1 MRFRDIVLDH
11 EFYYRFGKLSNE
23 ELGDVI
29 RTVIELDLALSLDEE
44 NTIKEDAQ
52 LRMTQDQLSALNTI
66 FETQPHVLGG

>member
-1 MRFRDIVLDH
+1 MIFRDIILDH

-44 NTIKEDAQ
+44 NNIREDAER
-52 LRMTQDQLSALNTI
+52 RMTEGQLSAMNTI
-66 FETQPHVLGG
+66 FATQPHVLGG